1 MFAYQIIQIV
11 NIAFQVLIY
20 LIIGRCI
27 LSFIR
32 HDPYNPIIK
41 FVYDVTEPVMAPFR
55 RLLPM
60 GYGIDFSPI
69 LAVFALSLA
78 NKLVIQIISMIFY

>member
-1 MFAYQIIQIV
+1 LFAYQLAQIV
-11 NIAFQVLIY
+11 SIAFQVLIY

-55 RLLPM
+55 RLLPA

-69 LAVFALSLA
+69 LAVLALSLGS
-78 NKLVIQIISMIFY
+78 KLIIQLIFFIF